1 MYDTGHWELLR
12 IVYPNFQGQLR
23 ENAVQE
29 ILEVLGDTR
38 ARRRSHLLDNLF
50 DVLIQELIHRLA
62 DHVVAVQVIVYAKSR
77 STETEID

>member
-1 MYDTGHWELLR
+1 MH
-12 IVYPNFQGQLR
+12 PNFQGQFC

-29 ILEVLGDTR
+29 IFEVLGDTR
-38 ARRRSHLLDNLF
+38 ACRRSHLLDNLF

-77 STETEID
+77 SAETEVD